1 MSEQPATP
9 DAPSPSPAPPPSPAA
24 STPSAAPPESPS
36 AESTPSPEVSESPSA
51 ADDLVR
57 AIPGTVVSDRMDK
70 TVTVLVERR
79 VLHPLYKKYIRR
91 STKLHVHD
99 ENNECR
105 SGDRVLV
112 RECRPLSKTKNWRL
126 VKILRRAE

>member
-1 MSEQPATP
+1 MSEQPTTPGAT
-9 DAPSPSPAPPPSPAA
+9 APSPAPQPSP
-24 STPSAAPPESPS
+24 APPESPS
-36 AESTPSPEVSESPSA
+36 AGSAPSPAAPPPPA
-51 ADDLVR
+51 ADNLVR
-57 AIPGTVVSDRMDK
+57 AVPGTVVSDRMDK
-70 TVTVLVERR
+70 TVTVLAERR

-105 SGDRVLV
+105 NGDSVLV